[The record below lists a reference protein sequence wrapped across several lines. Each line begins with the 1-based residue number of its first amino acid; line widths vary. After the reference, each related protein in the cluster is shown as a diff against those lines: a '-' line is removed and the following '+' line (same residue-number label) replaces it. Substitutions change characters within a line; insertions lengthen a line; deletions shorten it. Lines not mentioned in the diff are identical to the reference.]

1 MVEIAISISVWL
13 ISGNILQLRE
23 RTQDGMKFDAN
34 QGINSLVVAWE
45 ETMKALL

>member
-23 RTQDGMKFDAN
+23 RTQESMKFEAN
-34 QGINSLVVAWE
+34 QDINSFAAARE